1 MKTEQ
6 KLLVVAL
13 LSSALSTNCLM
24 ARATSAKGYR
34 ERPAYMPTGLDD
46 PRLTKNTFYAKGTE
60 KYQEGIR
67 GNYSDEL
74 YRYAK
79 KLYKE
84 RKYAKALQV
93 IDLSLK
99 SQSRPSLDMAED
111 LRIRILLTYA
121 GSLDKPKGRPY
132 YEEIVVACDNGL
144 KGWHAL
150 DYYLPKVD
158 ALIGLGRTEDAI
170 RCCEIGY
177 NAAQG
182 ESRDVSVY
190 AATLAK
196 LSGHSK
202 PANNL
207 IAATPASDK
216 ANLPD
221 TTSTANNL
229 TKDNISRIQREVAEM
244 VKRET
249 CPTQKEI
256 ETIVGGKIE
265 VQFPDEPNLVSRG
278 IPKGNLLYKHVDLN
292 IPHKLDGPSSL
303 ILTLRPEAAAITQ
316 EMVRS
321 WFGKL
326 EPIHEQYPLVSAL
339 TYEYPWGEVD
349 FAFSPFNSKSAD
361 QITYRWAK
369 SSECDG
375 LVDPF
380 EGPQPS
386 LEDKLKDIDDWYS
399 KGEKK
404 RAFKMLYWKVAN
416 LVPGVS
422 TTEARQRREA
432 VRERLVR
439 WKENEM
445 KPEVVAYLKVA
456 PYKELA
462 ESMSQIIFCTRAE
475 FFTLKEYKKFPYR
488 LRGEMDESLN
498 GHSCVEGFKGCRIIA
513 IEEKTEAAKRFFS
526 LYKVKL
532 PFKVYVDNAIYISP
546 LNGTLIDQI
555 EEEQE
560 ALVEQRVKERTE
572 IEKAKYIEDSKN
584 PEIVKQR
591 VIDARRA
598 ALDPR
603 GAALRQAFRELY
615 KRQK

>member
-1 MKTEQ
+1 
-6 KLLVVAL
+6 
-13 LSSALSTNCLM
+13 
-24 ARATSAKGYR
+24 
-34 ERPAYMPTGLDD
+34 MPTGLGD
-46 PRLTKNTFYAKGTE
+46 PRLTKNCFYAKGTE
-60 KYQEGIR
+60 KYQEGIKSR
-67 GNYSDEL
+67 YSDEL
-74 YRYAK
+74 CRYAK
-79 KLYKE
+79 KLYSE

-93 IDLSLK
+93 IDLSIANQPEINLGEPEHV
-99 SQSRPSLDMAED
+99 RIYILLAYAASLDEIKAQ
-111 LRIRILLTYA
+111 
-121 GSLDKPKGRPY
+121 PY
-132 YEEIVVACDNGL
+132 YDKVISACDKGL
-144 KGWHAL
+144 KNWHAL
-150 DYYLPKVD
+150 DFYLPKVD
-158 ALIGLGRTEDAI
+158 ALIGLGRKDDAI

-182 ESRDVSVY
+182 ASRDVSVY

-196 LSGHSK
+196 LNGSSK
-202 PANNL
+202 PASNL
-207 IAATPASDK
+207 IADTQATDK
-216 ANLPD
+216 TKSNLPD

-229 TKDNISRIQREVAEM
+229 TKDNIVRIQKEVAEM

-249 CPTQKEI
+249 CPTQKEV
-256 ETIVGGKIE
+256 ETIVGGKFE
-265 VQFPDEPNLVSRG
+265 VQFPDEPNLIRRS
-278 IPKGNLLYKHVDLN
+278 IPQGNELYHDAELK

-422 TTEARQRREA
+422 TTETRQRREA
-432 VRERLVR
+432 VRERLIK

-445 KPEVVAYLKVA
+445 KPEIVAYLKVA
-456 PYKELA
+456 PYKELE
-462 ESMSQIIFCTRAE
+462 ESMRQIIFCTRAE

-488 LRGEMDESLN
+488 FRGEMDESLN

-513 IEEKTEAAKRFFS
+513 IEEKTEAARRFFS